1 MTWLM
6 FAFSAPVLWAASTHI
21 DKYLVERFLKH
32 SGIAVLMV
40 FTALIGL
47 VPLPVIAAF
56 QPGIGSVP
64 LASIA
69 VISIS
74 GVLYMAGM
82 FFYLQALQS
91 EEASVV
97 APFYQATP
105 LFGYV
110 LAYLVLG
117 ETLSPRQMGGGLLI
131 LGGTLLVSLGPS
143 SVKAR
148 FKLRLVVLMLSCA
161 LVLAVSTTIFK
172 MFAVEEEFWTTVFW
186 TFVGE
191 SAFGAVLLAIPACG
205 RQFALSLKANTG
217 AMLTINGANELIN
230 LGGGLGSRYALLL
243 APLSLVQA
251 IGSTTTLFVFLFGI
265 VLTIFL
271 PRLGREDLSPRN
283 LTQKGVSAVLVA
295 LGVILVSR

>member
-1 MTWLM
+1 MTWLV

-21 DKYLVERFLKH
+21 DKYLLERFFKH
-32 SGIAVLMV
+32 TGVAVLMV

-47 VPLPVIAAF
+47 VPLPIIAAF
-56 QPGIGSVP
+56 HPGIGAVP
-64 LASIA
+64 LPSIA
-69 VISIS
+69 IIAGS

-117 ETLSPRQMGGGLLI
+117 ETLTPKQMGGGLLI
-131 LGGTLLVSLGPS
+131 IFGTLLVSIGPS

-148 FKLRLVVLMLSCA
+148 FKPRLVVLMLSCA
-161 LVLAVSTTIFK
+161 LVLAISTTIFK
-172 MFAVEEEFWTTVFW
+172 VFAIAEEFWTTVFW

-191 SAFGAVLLAIPACG
+191 AAFGIVLLALPDC
-205 RQFALSLKANTG
+205 RRKFNLSLKTNTG

-230 LGGGLGSRYALLL
+230 LGGSLGARYALLL

-251 IGSTTTLFVFLFGI
+251 IGSTTTLFVFLFGV

-271 PRLGREDLSPRN
+271 PRLGRENMSPRN
-283 LTQKGVSAVLVA
+283 LAQKGVSAGLVA
-295 LGVILVSR
+295 LGVMLVSG

>member
-1 MTWLM
+1 MTWLF

-21 DKYLVERFLKH
+21 DKYLVERFFKH
-32 SGIAVLMV
+32 SGVAVLMV

-47 VPLPVIAAF
+47 VPLPLIAAF
-56 QPGIGSVP
+56 QPGICSVP
-64 LASIA
+64 LSSIA
-69 VISIS
+69 VISGS

-117 ETLSPRQMGGGLLI
+117 ETLTAKQMGGGLLI
-131 LGGTLLVSLGPS
+131 VFGTLLVSLGPS

-161 LVLAVSTTIFK
+161 LVLAISTTIFK
-172 MFAVEEEFWTTVFW
+172 VFAIAEEFWTTVFW

-191 SAFGAVLLAIPACG
+191 AAFGIVLLAMPGC
-205 RQFALSLKANTG
+205 RRKFVLSLKANTG
-217 AMLTINGANELIN
+217 AMLAINGANELIN
-230 LGGGLGSRYALLL
+230 LGGSLGARYALLL

-251 IGSTTTLFVFLFGI
+251 IGSTTTLFVFLFGV

-271 PRLGREDLSPRN
+271 PRLGHEDLSPRN
-283 LTQKGVSAVLVA
+283 LAQKGVSAGLVAIGVVLV
-295 LGVILVSR
+295 GS